1 MDILISVIAAAVC
14 LMVIL
19 LIVVCVCTFRFIIV
33 RPKTPN
39 LPTNDDEKN
48 RQHIRNINNEYIISK
63 HPTQKEIV
71 SFDGLKLKALLLTH
85 GGSDKKFAVLV
96 HGYRCNGRDEM
107 SHLARHYYDDLGF
120 ACLIPDDRA
129 HGKSEGKYIGFGYL
143 DHFDI
148 LSWCDYLIKTF
159 GEDIEIML
167 HGISMG
173 AATVMMTGGSEKAPS
188 QIKGVIEDCGYNDMN
203 EEIQCNIKDMTKMK
217 LSVVRNGASLVC
229 KLKAGYS
236 FKDASPRE
244 FLKNS
249 SVPILF
255 VHGTEDTFVPT
266 YMGKELYES
275 YSGDKE
281 LLLVE
286 GARHAR
292 SYYIA
297 KEEYDSYMDKFI
309 EKCTAKG
316 SARSAAALGSI

>member
-1 MDILISVIAAAVC
+1 MKILFAVIAAAVC
-14 LMVIL
+14 LMVLL
-19 LIVVCVCTFRFIIV
+19 LIVVSVCVFRFIIV
-33 RPKTPN
+33 RPKTPK
-39 LPTNDDEKN
+39 LPKNDDEKN

-63 HPTQKEIV
+63 HPVQKEII
-71 SFDGLKLKALLLTH
+71 SFDGLRLKALLLTH
-85 GGSDKKFAVLV
+85 DKADKKFVILV
-96 HGYRCNGRDEM
+96 HGYQCNGRDEM

-148 LSWCDYLIKTF
+148 LSWCDYLIKNF

-173 AATVMMTGGSEKAPS
+173 AATVMMTAGSEKVPS
-188 QIKGVIEDCGYNDMN
+188 QIKGVIEDCGYNDMD
-203 EEIQCNIKDMTKMK
+203 EEIQCNIRDMTKMK
-217 LSVVRNGASLVC
+217 LSVIKKGASIVC

-236 FKDASPRE
+236 FKEASPRE
-244 FLKNS
+244 FLKGA
-249 SVPILF
+249 SVPVLF

-266 YMGKELYES
+266 YMGKALYKA
-275 YSGDKE
+275 YKGDKE

-297 KEEYDSYMDKFI
+297 KEKYDSCMDGFI
-309 EKCTAKG
+309 EKCLRK
-316 SARSAAALGSI
+316 SINNTVVNA